1 LSKKLKELED
11 KGKMILET
19 KNLIVNKKRGLIEK
33 ALFFRIQKI
42 QKDILGENYNLAIN
56 FVSPSIAQ
64 NLNIQ
69 YRKKDYI
76 PNILSF
82 PLSENNGEIF
92 ICLSV
97 ARKEAKKFSLSYKNF
112 LTLLIVHGC
121 LHLKGLDH
129 GEEMEKKEKIYLKKY
144 MLK

>member
-1 LSKKLKELED
+1 
-11 KGKMILET
+11 MILET
-19 KNLIVNKKRGLIEK
+19 KNLIINKKRGLIEK
-33 ALFFRIQKI
+33 ALFSDIKNI
-42 QKDILGENYNLAIN
+42 KKDILGEKYILSIN
-56 FVSPSIAQ
+56 FISPKEAE
-64 NLNIQ
+64 NLNKK

-82 PLSENNGEIF
+82 PLEKNQGEIF

-97 ARKEAKKFSLSYKNF
+97 ARREAKNFSLSYKNF
-112 LTLLIVHGC
+112 LRLLIIHGA

-129 GEEMEKKEKIYLKKY
+129 SEKMEKEEEKYLKKY

>member
-1 LSKKLKELED
+1 
-11 KGKMILET
+11 MILES

-33 ALFFRIQKI
+33 ALFSHIEKI
-42 QKDILGENYNLAIN
+42 KNEILGESYFLSVN
-56 FVSPSIAQ
+56 FVSPIFAKE
-64 NLNIQ
+64 LNQ
-69 YRKKDYI
+69 EYRNKSYI

-82 PLSENNGEIF
+82 PLSKKEGEIY

-97 ARKEAKKFSLSYKNF
+97 ARKEAKNFSLTYQNF
-112 LTLLIVHGC
+112 LRLLIIHGA

-129 GEEMEKKEKIYLKKY
+129 GEEMENLEEKYLKKY